1 MFDVLILYFCVGV
14 GDVGGEIRC
23 IIVSVEG
30 FTGDVLPGAGEIITR
45 ANKFES
51 GASGEAG
58 ETRAASEHVPHI
70 RHILRIQR
78 RQIQACQARAA
89 VEHTPHVRYFL
100 CIQRS

>member
-14 GDVGGEIRC
+14 GDVGGKL
-23 IIVSVEG
+23 SGGEG
-30 FTGDVLPGAGEIITR
+30 FTGGVLPGAGEIITR

-78 RQIQACQARAA
+78 SQIQTCQARAD
-89 VEHTPHVRYFL
+89 VEHTTHVRNIL
-100 CIQRS
+100 SIQRS